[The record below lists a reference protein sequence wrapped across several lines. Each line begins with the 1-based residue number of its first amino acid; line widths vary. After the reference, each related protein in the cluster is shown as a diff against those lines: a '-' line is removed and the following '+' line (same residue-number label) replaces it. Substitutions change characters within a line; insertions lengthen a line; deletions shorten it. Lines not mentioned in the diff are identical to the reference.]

1 MVEFPL
7 LVRSARGLRR
17 RLRNL
22 SQTPTFADINF
33 ASSNRRLT
41 QASMWET
48 NTFAAS
54 FHARL
59 NVAAFA
65 VFGLIFGAK
74 RACPGLHGLG
84 RGRPDRAS
92 CRPLQFVTNCATP
105 WPASGSAPAACPPAP
120 TRR

>member
-1 MVEFPL
+1 MVEFLL

-65 VFGLIFGAK
+65 VFGLTFRAK
-74 RACPGLHGLG
+74 RACPGFTGLG
-84 RGRPDRAS
+84 GTARSGRLPSAS
-92 CRPLQFVTNCATP
+92 ICHKLRNTVAGF
-105 WPASGSAPAACPPAP
+105 W
-120 TRR
+120 

>member
-41 QASMWET
+41 QASIWET

-65 VFGLIFGAK
+65 AFWSETAVPGGLY
-74 RACPGLHGLG
+74 GLG
-84 RGRPDRAS
+84 RGWPDRS
-92 CRPLQFVTNCATP
+92 GWRPLQLVTHCATP
-105 WPASGSAPAACPPAP
+105 WPASGSGPAASPPVRA
-120 TRR
+120 RRRAA

>member
-22 SQTPTFADINF
+22 SQTPPYGDINF

-41 QASMWET
+41 QFSMWET

-65 VFGLIFGAK
+65 GFWGESCARPPVTAWMGW
-74 RACPGLHGLG
+74 
-84 RGRPDRAS
+84 PDRAG

-105 WPASGSAPAACPPAP
+105 W
-120 TRR
+120 

>member
-22 SQTPTFADINF
+22 SQTPPFADINF

-65 VFGLIFGAK
+65 DFRGEAAVPGRLYRLGNGLIG
-74 RACPGLHGLG
+74 
-84 RGRPDRAS
+84 PD

-105 WPASGSAPAACPPAP
+105 W
-120 TRR
+120 